1 MRSKSMDKART
12 AKLSMDA
19 VLDADMKRV
28 MAYTSELV
36 EQALQANWLAV
47 LEGIDSRRRLLQTI
61 VEREPEAVN
70 PQISALSEAVSESER
85 ALMRVV
91 AHAVASARVSGGSFA
106 IYH

>member
-1 MRSKSMDKART
+1 MRIKSLDKARS
-12 AKLSMDA
+12 KLSMDPQQ
-19 VLDADMKRV
+19 DADMKRV

-61 VEREPEAVN
+61 VEREPETVN
-70 PQISALSEAVSESER
+70 PQVSALSEAVSESER

-91 AHAVASARVSGGSFA
+91 AHAVASSRVGGSSF
-106 IYH
+106 